1 MNNETAAAPAQDNTA
16 PAAAASAPTA
26 LEPVSQANPAN
37 TSQPAPQNTAGNVA
51 DPATGETATGE
62 KKDPAAPAMELLLG
76 DDGEGGTDGGTADP
90 APEGEIDGYELTF
103 PDNMVADD
111 DAVAVLNEV
120 GKEFG
125 VTGEAAQKLADA
137 ATAYANRRVDAVLE
151 AGKKGYAEFCADEAR
166 KTKEYY
172 GADYKAKLAEAAIGL
187 NKLLPDGVTVDAIRN
202 DPNFQALTNVWW
214 FADMGRKYQQLTS
227 EQPSITGEPER
238 PKAPD
243 LYSTYDR

>member
-1 MNNETAAAPAQDNTA
+1 MIYATAAAPEQDNTA
-16 PAAAASAPTA
+16 PDAAAPATTAASAPTA

-151 AGKKGYAEFCADEAR
+151 AGKKGM
-166 KTKEYY
+166 
-172 GADYKAKLAEAAIGL
+172 
-187 NKLLPDGVTVDAIRN
+187 
-202 DPNFQALTNVWW
+202 PNSAP
-214 FADMGRKYQQLTS
+214 MKR
-227 EQPSITGEPER
+227 ER
-238 PKAPD
+238 PR
-243 LYSTYDR
+243 STTGRITRPSWPKPLSASTNFSPTASPLTPFVTTPTSRRLPMSGGLRTWGGSISN